1 MSDEIKL
8 GQNQYTYR
16 NLADWAK
23 TPNGISWNEVA
34 GVAVGADGLIYVFAR
49 GDYPVLIFDNAG
61 NFVNTWGQGIFT
73 NPHAITL
80 GPDNTFYCTDH
91 FDHTIRWMTSDGQ
104 IKMTLGTADKPTSIH
119 GGKPFN
125 KPTDVAFDQNTGDIF
140 ISDGYMNSA
149 VHRFSHEGDHILS
162 WGGPGVDP
170 GEFSLPHNIA
180 IDTDGYIYVA
190 DRENHRIQVFDQN
203 GGFQHEYTN
212 VHRPCALRIGLDG
225 LMYVGE
231 LGFQGVVSQLV
242 PNIGPRVSIIDR
254 SGKRLSKVGD
264 KGFGTTPGQMIAPH
278 GIAIDQDSNIFL
290 GEVSKTAG
298 NAWLDS
304 MENVVSFRKLELID

>member
-1 MSDEIKL
+1 MSKEIKL
-8 GQNQYTYR
+8 GQNKYTYR
-16 NLADWAK
+16 NLIGWAK
-23 TPNGISWNEVA
+23 TPDDIGWNEIA
-34 GVAVGADGLIYVFAR
+34 GVAVGSDDLIYVFAR
-49 GDYPVLIFDNAG
+49 GDYHMLVFDKNG
-61 NFVNTWGQGIFT
+61 NYLHTWEQGIFKG
-73 NPHAITL
+73 PHAITP

-91 FDHTIRWMTSDGQ
+91 FDHTVRWMSSEGQ
-104 IKMTLGTADKPTSIH
+104 VKMTLGTPDKPSAVH

-125 KPTDVAFDQNTGDIF
+125 KPTDVAVDQNTGDIF
-140 ISDGYMNSA
+140 VSDGYMNSA
-149 VHRFSHEGDHILS
+149 VHRFSHEGVHILS

-180 IDTDGYIYVA
+180 IDNDGYLYVA

-203 GGFQHEYTN
+203 GSFQHEYTN
-212 VHRPCALRIGLDG
+212 VHRPCALRIDSNG

-254 SGKRLSKVGD
+254 AGNRLAKVGEN
-264 KGFGTTPGQMIAPH
+264 GFGTKPGQMIAPH
-278 GIAIDQDSNIFL
+278 GIAIDKEGNIYL

-298 NAWLDS
+298 SNWLNS
-304 MENVVSFRKLELID
+304 MENIISLRKLHLVI

>member
-1 MSDEIKL
+1 MSNEIKL

-16 NLADWAK
+16 NNIDWAK
-23 TPNGISWNEVA
+23 TPDDIGWNEVA
-34 GVAVGADGLIYVFAR
+34 GVAVGSDGLIYVFAR
-49 GDYPVLIFDNAG
+49 GDYPVLVFDKEG
-61 NFVNTWGQGIFT
+61 NFLNTWGQGIFT
-73 NPHAITL
+73 NPHAITP

-91 FDHTIRWMTSDGQ
+91 FDHTIRRMTSDGQ
-104 IKMTLGTADKPTSIH
+104 VKMTLGTPDKPSAIH

-125 KPTDVAFDQNTGDIF
+125 KPTDVAVDQNSGDIF

-203 GGFQHEYTN
+203 GSFQHEYTN

-254 SGKRLSKVGD
+254 SGKRLSKVGEN
-264 KGFGTTPGQMIAPH
+264 GFGTQPGQMIAPH
-278 GIAIDQDSNIFL
+278 GIAVDQDGNIYL

-298 NAWLDS
+298 TAWLDS